1 MFATF
6 GRALRSTSVTF
17 VSKASAGKLAHLGL
31 ARPLMP
37 VAKCRALSKRDMVN
51 NSALPK
57 VEVDPDTYEVRADGE
72 VITCEPAQILP
83 MAQRYFLF

>member
-1 MFATF
+1 
-6 GRALRSTSVTF
+6 VTF
-17 VSKASAGKLAHLGL
+17 ISKASAGKLGHLNL
-31 ARPLMP
+31 ARPLVA
-37 VAKCRALSKRDMVN
+37 VAKCRSLSKRDMVN

-72 VITCEPAQILP
+72 LITCEPAVSLP